1 MRFRVTILQHRLLHY
16 RVDFF
21 QQLREMLAL
30 EDVELRLV
38 HGQASTTEAVRKDE
52 GELLWADKVENT
64 YWNVRGRDLCW
75 QPFPLELKNSDL
87 IVLMQEN
94 RILSNYPFLLRRL
107 LLGKPLAYWGHGAN
121 FQSLNR
127 RGLREKWKRF
137 LLTKVDWWFAY
148 TDATVDI
155 VKRAGFPEDQ
165 ITCLNNAIDIS
176 EFRRQIFETADDE
189 IAAIRSSLTFPN
201 NAKVGLFCGSLYPEK
216 KLELLVESADL
227 IHQCIPE
234 FRLIVVG
241 DGPSGDYLR
250 REFKSRPWA
259 VCVGVKRGRE
269 KAAFFKMADV
279 VLNPGLVGLH
289 VLDAF
294 SAGLPMI
301 STRNALHS
309 PEIVYLQDGRNGRLT
324 DDNPRDY
331 SDAVLTLLTDEDL
344 YQRMSEAALQAA
356 DKYTLENMVKNFA
369 NGILTF
375 LSRNVTR

>member
-1 MRFRVTILQHRLLHY
+1 MRFKVTILQHRLLHY

-21 QQLREMLAL
+21 QQLREVLAR

-38 HGQASTTEAVRKDE
+38 HGQASAAEMIRKDE
-52 GELLWADKVENT
+52 GELAWADKVHNT

-75 QPFPLELKNSDL
+75 QPLPSELKNSNL

-94 RILSNYPFLLRRL
+94 RILSNYLFLVRRFVT
-107 LLGKPLAYWGHGAN
+107 GMPLAYWGHGAN
-121 FQSLNR
+121 FQSTASL
-127 RGLREKWKRF
+127 GLREKWKRF

-148 TDATVDI
+148 TDATVEI
-155 VKRAGFPEDQ
+155 VRHTGFREDH

-176 EFRRQIFETADDE
+176 EFRRQMSEVLDDE
-189 IAAIRSSLTFPN
+189 LSRIRSSLALPAD
-201 NAKVGLFCGSLYPEK
+201 AKVGLFCGSLYPEK

-227 IHQCIPE
+227 IHRRIPE
-234 FRLIVVG
+234 FRLVVIG

-250 REFKSRPWA
+250 SEFESRSWA
-259 VCVGVKRGRE
+259 VCVGIKRGVE
-269 KAAFFKMADV
+269 KAAFFRLADV

-324 DDNPRDY
+324 DDNPRAY
-331 SDAVLTLLTDEDL
+331 ADAVSTLLADESL
-344 YQRMSEAALQAA
+344 YQSMSEAATQAA
-356 DKYTLENMVKNFA
+356 GKYTLEDMVNNFA
-369 NGILTF
+369 NGIRDF
-375 LSRNVTR
+375 LNYDVAR